1 MEDQRWYPLYQA
13 AVLELDTA
21 KLKER
26 IDAAEEAIRE
36 REIELLSSRDDD
48 QERHMIA
55 DARRNLALLRRTLPL
70 L

>member
-36 REIELLSSRDDD
+36 REIELLSN
-48 QERHMIA
+48 A
-55 DARRNLALLRRTLPL
+55 T
-70 L
+70 